1 MDLPKLSEC
10 KTLQEVHSQSM
21 AITKMATDLVAEPL
35 VQNGYMM
42 SGQTGATAYINVTSM
57 AKKRLAKLFPT
68 ADWKQPIFERLM
80 AEAKLICAQCIHLK
94 YECRERRQ
102 PYDHLKDATERIN
115 HLVKNSLK
123 DYTDTI
129 KKLEVK
135 HDDVQPCVSYIS
147 ARSNR
152 RY

>member
-10 KTLQEVHSQSM
+10 KTLREVHSQSM

-42 SGQTGATAYINVTSM
+42 SGQTGATAFINVTSM

-68 ADWKQPIFERLM
+68 ADWKQPVFERLM

-147 ARSNR
+147 ARR
-152 RY
+152 HRGY